1 MKMVETPNQAIINM
15 CPQLDNRMQFALN
28 ETNRIKYYFIAEIF
42 EGKKCVNYSVNIL
55 QHFIMLKKLYLL
67 YLQQVLVFLL
77 LHLLLLLLHQL
88 EESKE

>member
-42 EGKKCVNYSVNIL
+42 EGKK
-55 QHFIMLKKLYLL
+55 
-67 YLQQVLVFLL
+67 
-77 LHLLLLLLHQL
+77 
-88 EESKE
+88 